1 MCRKFGS
8 SKKQPTQKS
17 KKATK
22 TVQIKPEAPLLN
34 FPPPNPVNHGSKN
47 YPDDSYISDPLGDPV
62 CDQTVTLTPTV
73 INPPPNPHTFS
84 TNYPAS
90 GSESSPPESSPPEF
104 SPPESSPAEASASES
119 SSHTE
124 ESAPPLN

>member
-1 MCRKFGS
+1 MDKAAVEHSNEALISVDTVSRYNKRHTGFALNLA
-8 SKKQPTQKS
+8 KQT
-17 KKATK
+17 
-22 TVQIKPEAPLLN
+22 
-34 FPPPNPVNHGSKN
+34 
-47 YPDDSYISDPLGDPV
+47 
-62 CDQTVTLTPTV
+62 
-73 INPPPNPHTFS
+73 NPHTFS